1 MVGLAAS
8 PIINVLLRLLMKPK
22 INYRRLP
29 DTRATALFSYCDI

>member
-29 DTRATALFSYCDI
+29 DTWATALFSYCDI